1 MQCSEYAHLMTPP
14 TKETPQHDVIQTR
27 YTPWDGTAPLYRPE
41 GKTKIILEDTEGTE
55 FNFTTPV
62 CSVLMAN
69 INGAGVKSS
78 SGKVQHMMRIS
89 KDPPPTWIIGS
100 EALPYNATC
109 TKQFWDNLEQVTR
122 NCLLVAFQQPD
133 MFQKATELAW
143 ERSADKTEQEAFGAF
158 LSRAN
163 LPYNDKSW
171 TIRKNHM
178 KGRGKNSTTQYITI
192 VDIANMEHT
201 GNFAPTGGG
210 LVSVSIRLWPYYMN
224 EHVYGVAASFG
235 DSGIKVYHKGGFI
248 APRLTWKKEHTC
260 IVRSSQVD
268 VYDIRGGPFQIK
280 YLPKQFMELQE
291 LLQHFQEKNIQP
303 AELGEEGYMLT
314 AKVKVV
320 NGNQLEWDIINKFKI

>member
-1 MQCSEYAHLMTPP
+1 
-14 TKETPQHDVIQTR
+14 
-27 YTPWDGTAPLYRPE
+27 
-41 GKTKIILEDTEGTE
+41 
-55 FNFTTPV
+55 
-62 CSVLMAN
+62 
-69 INGAGVKSS
+69 
-78 SGKVQHMMRIS
+78 MMRIS

-320 NGNQLEWDIINKFKI
+320 NGNQLEWDIINKYKI

>member
-1 MQCSEYAHLMTPP
+1 MTPP

-133 MFQKATELAW
+133 MFQNRRN
-143 ERSADKTEQEAFGAF
+143 RSNEKITNSKLDCRTCKNACVDKG
-158 LSRAN
+158 
-163 LPYNDKSW
+163 
-171 TIRKNHM
+171 
-178 KGRGKNSTTQYITI
+178 
-192 VDIANMEHT
+192 
-201 GNFAPTGGG
+201 
-210 LVSVSIRLWPYYMN
+210 
-224 EHVYGVAASFG
+224 
-235 DSGIKVYHKGGFI
+235 
-248 APRLTWKKEHTC
+248 
-260 IVRSSQVD
+260 
-268 VYDIRGGPFQIK
+268 
-280 YLPKQFMELQE
+280 
-291 LLQHFQEKNIQP
+291 
-303 AELGEEGYMLT
+303 
-314 AKVKVV
+314 
-320 NGNQLEWDIINKFKI
+320 